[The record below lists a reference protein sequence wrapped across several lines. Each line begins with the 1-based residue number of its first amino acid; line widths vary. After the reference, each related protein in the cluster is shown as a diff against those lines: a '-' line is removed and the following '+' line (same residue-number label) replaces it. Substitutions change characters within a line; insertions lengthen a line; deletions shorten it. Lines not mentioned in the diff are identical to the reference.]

1 MAVTTKR
8 PFWMHQVV
16 EYILGG
22 AMIAIGLQSPTP
34 LLPSLVGALIMLHSA
49 ITIGPVG
56 AFRVITR
63 GVHRVVDVAVIA
75 TEVAAGLQPWIHLES
90 GSRIIMV
97 GIALV
102 HLFVWWN
109 SSFATRVKTPAVSA
123 EGGRSTEIG
132 RIAGRLVGNGV
143 NAVRRPRSDDR

>member
-1 MAVTTKR
+1 
-8 PFWMHQVV
+8 
-16 EYILGG
+16 
-22 AMIAIGLQSPTP
+22 
-34 LLPSLVGALIMLHSA
+34 
-49 ITIGPVG
+49 
-56 AFRVITR
+56 
-63 GVHRVVDVAVIA
+63 VHRVVDVAVIA
-75 TEVAAGLQPWIHLES
+75 MEVATAVQPWIHLES

-109 SSFATRVKTPAVSA
+109 SSYATRIKSSASSA

-143 NAVRRPRSDDR
+143 NAVRRPRNDR

>member
-1 MAVTTKR
+1 MAATTKR

-22 AMIAIGLQSPTP
+22 AMIATGLQSPTP
-34 LLPSLVGALIMLHSA
+34 LVPSLVGAVIMLHSA

-56 AFRVITR
+56 AFRVVTR
-63 GVHRVVDVAVIA
+63 RVHRVVDVVVIA
-75 TEVAAGLQPWIHLES
+75 IEVLAALQPWIHLES

-109 SSFATRVKTPAVSA
+109 SSYATRVKSPAGSA
-123 EGGRSTEIG
+123 GGGRSTEIG

-143 NAVRRPRSDDR
+143 NAVRRPRSDR